1 MGTGEQVGL
10 RTVPLNYISYSK
22 SNLKQIILEKRRE
35 SEKAIGTR
43 LHLYFENLMLA
54 ALQREERGL

>member
-54 ALQREERGL
+54 A